1 MVLTRRS
8 DRAARAVAVVA
19 MTIAAAMS
27 GGAGAMP
34 SQRPDEPVEVVAE
47 RFSFTPSEIKMKVNT
62 RVTLRLRS
70 EDTDHGFRVAGT
82 SIDVRIPKRG
92 RGHIDVIFEPT
103 KEGKY
108 TFECSHVCGAGH
120 QFMRGTIVVSK

>member
-1 MVLTRRS
+1 MRS
-8 DRAARAVAVVA
+8 SHRTARVVSVVA
-19 MTIAAAMS
+19 MTIVAAIS
-27 GGAGAMP
+27 GGAGAAP
-34 SQRPDEPVEVVAE
+34 SQRTDEPVEVVAE

-62 RVTLRLRS
+62 RLTLRLRS
-70 EDTDHGFRVAGT
+70 EDTDHGFRLAGT
-82 SIDVRIPKRG
+82 SIDIRIPKRG
-92 RGHIDVIFEPT
+92 RGHVDVIFEPT